1 MPLRPLEGRVNGEMC
16 GGILIKRGDAM
27 EGTLANLFVQVIAG
41 AIGGTGAGS
50 ALKDLSMGKAG
61 DAISGAV
68 GGGVIGQILMAVLG
82 GVLLPTLPA
91 PRPDWISAASSRIW
105 SAAAWVARWSW
116 PLLAPSATLWPSSRG
131 SSGRRFVIVS
141 TQASLR
147 VADVG

>member
-61 DAISGAV
+61 DAISGGGRRRCDRSDLDGGTRRSAATDPAGTAAGLDIGGIFKDLV
-68 GGGVIGQILMAVLG
+68 GGGVGGAVVMAIIGAIRNAMAK
-82 GVLLPTLPA
+82 
-91 PRPDWISAASSRIW
+91 
-105 SAAAWVARWSW
+105 
-116 PLLAPSATLWPSSRG
+116 
-131 SSGRRFVIVS
+131 
-141 TQASLR
+141 
-147 VADVG
+147 